1 MHPKGFTILPLW
13 HQIKVGKAC
22 GVTVVDSCLKVI
34 THNLLHWPTRGHILV
49 QIIDLCFQLSC
60 TILLY
65 TYRNADSFERNT
77 WQPTLLAQ
85 CKHCKHF
92 SSYNI
97 VDVTIIVKHIS
108 KSFVIFHVVLDNRK
122 QILKTI
128 CNMQNN
134 LQYAYCLPS
143 LSSAP

>member
-1 MHPKGFTILPLW
+1 MESLNASKRFHNPSPLALD
-13 HQIKVGKAC
+13 QSKAY
-22 GVTVVDSCLKVI
+22 GVTVVDSRLKVI
-34 THNLLHWPTRGHILV
+34 CYTGQPEATFW
-49 QIIDLCFQLSC
+49 FKQLTSVSSC

-65 TYRNADSFERNT
+65 IYRNADSFERNT

-97 VDVTIIVKHIS
+97 VDMTIIVKHIS
-108 KSFVIFHVVLDNRK
+108 KSFVIFHVVLDNHK

-143 LSSAP
+143 LSSVP